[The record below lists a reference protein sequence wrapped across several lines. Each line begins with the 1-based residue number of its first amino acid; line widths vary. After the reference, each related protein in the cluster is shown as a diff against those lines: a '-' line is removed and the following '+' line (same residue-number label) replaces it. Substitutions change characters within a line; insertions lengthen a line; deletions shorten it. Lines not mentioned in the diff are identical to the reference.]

1 MMSRR
6 IHHLFALAELVRV
19 VEIGHI
25 NDPLQVVGLGK
36 PGDDLVHLVANLLM
50 AFERDHVGKT
60 AALGHFEQVVLL
72 AGGLV
77 GDVFDEQ
84 ENEDVISWE
93 SLLFED
99 LLGNNR
105 RVMAADGGNRGFAFR
120 QAHGVCVSGG
130 NLDDE
135 FCTHAVRKDGGRGQG
150 DLLRDAAPY
159 FLCLS
164 WRRARSET
172 GPRRWDD
179 RELHVFRLIGQGLS
193 SRRIADDLYLSLK
206 TIETH
211 RENIK
216 HKLGLH
222 HSAELI
228 HYATQWVE
236 SGLVPHRAEQPAP

>member
-1 MMSRR
+1 MSRR
-6 IHHLFALAELVRV
+6 IYHLFALAELVRV

-99 LLGNNR
+99 LPGNNLAGHGR
-105 RVMAADGGNRGFAFR
+105 RRGKSRFCVRAGVRGVR
-120 QAHGVCVSGG
+120 QP
-130 NLDDE
+130 
-135 FCTHAVRKDGGRGQG
+135 RQPRG
-150 DLLRDAAPY
+150 
-159 FLCLS
+159 
-164 WRRARSET
+164 
-172 GPRRWDD
+172 
-179 RELHVFRLIGQGLS
+179 
-193 SRRIADDLYLSLK
+193 
-206 TIETH
+206 
-211 RENIK
+211 
-216 HKLGLH
+216 
-222 HSAELI
+222 
-228 HYATQWVE
+228 
-236 SGLVPHRAEQPAP
+236 